1 MNAVSELASHPSAV
15 NRESLQVLA
24 QWLKNNG
31 AARVRKT
38 DQRQAIIERYPAGLI
53 NDAEIDALLGM
64 WHC

>member
-1 MNAVSELASHPSAV
+1 MNAVSELALHPSV

-38 DQRQAIIERYPAGLI
+38 DPRRAIIERYPAGLI
-53 NDAEIDALLGM
+53 SEAEFDALLGI
-64 WHC
+64 WHG